1 MRTLPRIRRS
11 LVGTVALFAVAVLPT
26 AAAETS
32 TSPLSTIRHIRPVD
46 GTVLRDFAPPEKRW
60 QAGHR
65 GVDLSARPGQEVRAS
80 SAGVVHF
87 SGSIAGMTSV
97 SIMHADGIR
106 TTYQPITT
114 ELRKG
119 DHVAAGD
126 VIGHLSPNPKHPE
139 PGLHWGALRGQDYLN
154 PLDLLQRRPIVL
166 KPVQ

>member
-1 MRTLPRIRRS
+1 M
-11 LVGTVALFAVAVLPT
+11 
-26 AAAETS
+26 
-32 TSPLSTIRHIRPVD
+32 
-46 GTVLRDFAPPEKRW
+46 
-60 QAGHR
+60 
-65 GVDLSARPGQEVRAS
+65 
-80 SAGVVHF
+80 VHF